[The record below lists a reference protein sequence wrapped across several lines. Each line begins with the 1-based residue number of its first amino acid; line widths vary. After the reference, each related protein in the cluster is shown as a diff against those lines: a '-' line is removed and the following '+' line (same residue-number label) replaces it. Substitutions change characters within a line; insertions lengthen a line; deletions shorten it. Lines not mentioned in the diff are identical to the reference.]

1 MARIGIV
8 SYNRYGNFTNYGS
21 ALQSWAMCRA
31 VDKLGAQSVLV
42 DYLPEVLRDKNPLN
56 PMAHM
61 WDTDPVARRQ
71 CEMSLP
77 SIRENYQKF
86 QRFFA
91 GQFRNTHCRYTAQ
104 NFASCPTDEG
114 LQGFLCGSDTIFCTD
129 EFGFDDGYYA
139 RYPVMQGRSAA
150 YAASFGDAVFGPDTL
165 PVLAQKLQG
174 FLAIG
179 LRESPMVN
187 WVRDHT
193 SVPVQRVIDPT
204 LLLTAEDYA
213 PIIAPRQQAGEY
225 LLLYARRYNPAME
238 RFAMETARRLGVQVV
253 EISLRAENAAHH
265 PMFYQA
271 GVEEFLS
278 LVRHAACVVTNSY
291 HGMIFSVQLKRPFY
305 LFSREQ
311 CDGKIGEL
319 LSLMGLTGRL
329 LVTGR
334 EAVAPTVDYDA
345 VDAALAPARRDS
357 LAFLQ
362 NELDLLTR

>member
-1 MARIGIV
+1 
-8 SYNRYGNFTNYGS
+8 
-21 ALQSWAMCRA
+21 
-31 VDKLGAQSVLV
+31 
-42 DYLPEVLRDKNPLN
+42 
-56 PMAHM
+56 
-61 WDTDPVARRQ
+61 
-71 CEMSLP
+71 
-77 SIRENYQKF
+77 
-86 QRFFA
+86 
-91 GQFRNTHCRYTAQ
+91 
-104 NFASCPTDEG
+104 
-114 LQGFLCGSDTIFCTD
+114 
-129 EFGFDDGYYA
+129 
-139 RYPVMQGRSAA
+139 
-150 YAASFGDAVFGPDTL
+150 
-165 PVLAQKLQG
+165 
-174 FLAIG
+174 
-179 LRESPMVN
+179 
-187 WVRDHT
+187 
-193 SVPVQRVIDPT
+193 
-204 LLLTAEDYA
+204 
-213 PIIAPRQQAGEY
+213 
-225 LLLYARRYNPAME
+225 
-238 RFAMETARRLGVQVV
+238 METARRLGVQVV

-334 EAVAPTVDYDA
+334 ETVAPTVDYDA